1 MRTPKRLLGA
11 LLTLS
16 GAGCGS
22 GGPSDASTSDPPV
35 TITRETICR
44 DVLETRALAWSE
56 RSPLGFSADELLG
69 GLGTQYRGRLT
80 YDDGTTSPLTLGLDR
95 ASGSVE
101 YQRYSLGGTG
111 VEPSPR
117 DSSADGLAIE
127 GCPDVLS
134 IPATLS
140 LQTGDGHFSEAMPL
154 SLYAGTATSATGGVP
169 PIDLRLLM
177 GSYSLT
183 EAEASQYDEL
193 KLQVNI
199 TFAAE
204 LWSGSL
210 AVAAMTIVSTGPD
223 GIVMV
228 ELLDVGTF

>member
-1 MRTPKRLLGA
+1 MRTSKRLLGV
-11 LLTLS
+11 LLTL
-16 GAGCGS
+16 GGMGCGS
-22 GGPSDASTSDPPV
+22 GGSSDASTPEP

-56 RSPLGFSADELLG
+56 RSPLGFSADELLR
-69 GLGTQYRGRLT
+69 GLGAQYQGRLT
-80 YDDGTTSPLTLGLDR
+80 YDDGTTSALTLGLDR

-101 YQRYSLGGTG
+101 YQRYSLDGTRP
-111 VEPSPR
+111 EPSPR

-140 LQTGDGHFSEAMPL
+140 LQTGDGNFSEAVPL
-154 SLYAGTATSATGGVP
+154 SLYADTATSATGGIP
-169 PIDLRLLM
+169 PIDLGSLM
-177 GSYSLT
+177 GSYALT

-193 KLQVNI
+193 KLQVSI
-199 TFAAE
+199 TFGAE